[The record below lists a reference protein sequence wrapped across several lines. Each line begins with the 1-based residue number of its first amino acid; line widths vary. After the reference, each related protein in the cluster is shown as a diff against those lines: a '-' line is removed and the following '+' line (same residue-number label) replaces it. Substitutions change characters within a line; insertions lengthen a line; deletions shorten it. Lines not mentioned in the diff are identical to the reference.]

1 MAILIIAEHNNQS
14 LKSETHKVVQAA
26 TAIGGDITLLV
37 AGANCQAVADEA
49 ATIAGVNKVL
59 LADNAVYQHQ
69 LAENVAKLVA
79 ELGADYS
86 HILAAATTTGKNF
99 LPRVAAMLDVAQ
111 ISDVIAIESADT
123 FVRPIYAG
131 NAIATVQSA
140 DRIKVLTVRPAAFR
154 AAPAGNSAPVEAITA
169 SHDAGVSTFISEEL
183 TKSERPE
190 LTAARVVI
198 SGGRGMQNGENFAL
212 LNGIADKL
220 GATNAFAFDIMAA
233 CSGFLY
239 SVATAAKY
247 IESGQYTKVLV
258 IGADKM
264 SSIVDYSDRNTCIIF
279 GDGAG
284 AVLLEPDNE
293 GYGVQ
298 DEYLRS
304 NGSNRD
310 LLRIE
315 AGGSQTPTTK
325 QTVEDKKHFIYQD
338 GKNVFKHAVSNMS
351 DASEQIM
358 KRNNL
363 THLDVNY
370 LVAHQA
376 NKRII
381 DATSNR
387 MGIKDKK
394 VLMNIHRYG
403 NTTAATIPLLL
414 FDFESKFKKGDNIIF
429 ASFGAGFTW
438 GAMYLKWAYNH

>member
-1 MAILIIAEHNNQS
+1 MKKIKASITAVGSFLPEKILNNADLEKIVDTNDDWITTRTGIKERRILDKGIGTSYMAIRAANNIIKNKKLDPTQIDLVIVATITPDMH
-14 LKSETHKVVQAA
+14 A
-26 TAIGGDITLLV
+26 TA
-37 AGANCQAVADEA
+37 
-49 ATIAGVNKVL
+49 
-59 LADNAVYQHQ
+59 
-69 LAENVAKLVA
+69 
-79 ELGADYS
+79 
-86 HILAAATTTGKNF
+86 
-99 LPRVAAMLDVAQ
+99 
-111 ISDVIAIESADT
+111 
-123 FVRPIYAG
+123 
-131 NAIATVQSA
+131 
-140 DRIKVLTVRPAAFR
+140 
-154 AAPAGNSAPVEAITA
+154 
-169 SHDAGVSTFISEEL
+169 
-183 TKSERPE
+183 
-190 LTAARVVI
+190 TAAYVASEI
-198 SGGRGMQNGENFAL
+198 
-212 LNGIADKL
+212 
-220 GATNAFAFDIMAA
+220 GASNAFGFDISAA

-239 SVATAAKY
+239 GLSTASAF
-247 IESGQYTKVLV
+247 IESGRYKKIIL

-264 SSIVDYSDRNTCIIF
+264 SSIVDYTDRNTCIIF

-284 AVLLEPDNE
+284 AVLLEPNIE
-293 GYGVQ
+293 GYGLQ

-325 QTVEDKKHFIYQD
+325 DTVEEKKHFIYQD

-351 DASEQIM
+351 EASDQIM

-370 LVAHQA
+370 LIAHQA

-381 DATSNR
+381 DATSKR
-387 MGIKDKK
+387 MGIKDEK

-414 FDFESKFKKGDNIIF
+414 FDFESKLKKGDNIIF

>member
-1 MAILIIAEHNNQS
+1 LKKIKASITAVGSFLPEKILNNADLEKIVDTNDDWITTRTGIKERRILDKGIGTSYMAIRAANTIIKNKKLDPTQIDLVIVATITPDMH
-14 LKSETHKVVQAA
+14 A
-26 TAIGGDITLLV
+26 TA
-37 AGANCQAVADEA
+37 
-49 ATIAGVNKVL
+49 
-59 LADNAVYQHQ
+59 
-69 LAENVAKLVA
+69 
-79 ELGADYS
+79 
-86 HILAAATTTGKNF
+86 
-99 LPRVAAMLDVAQ
+99 
-111 ISDVIAIESADT
+111 
-123 FVRPIYAG
+123 
-131 NAIATVQSA
+131 
-140 DRIKVLTVRPAAFR
+140 
-154 AAPAGNSAPVEAITA
+154 
-169 SHDAGVSTFISEEL
+169 
-183 TKSERPE
+183 
-190 LTAARVVI
+190 TAAYVASEI
-198 SGGRGMQNGENFAL
+198 
-212 LNGIADKL
+212 
-220 GATNAFAFDIMAA
+220 GASNAFGFDISAA

-239 SVATAAKY
+239 GLSTASAF
-247 IESGQYTKVLV
+247 IESGRYKKIIL

-264 SSIVDYSDRNTCIIF
+264 SSIVDYTDRNTCIIF

-284 AVLLEPDNE
+284 AVLLEPNIE

-325 QTVEDKKHFIYQD
+325 DTVEEKKHFIYQD

-351 DASEQIM
+351 EASDQIM

-363 THLDVNY
+363 THLNVNY
-370 LVAHQA
+370 LIAHQA

-381 DATSNR
+381 DATSKR
-387 MGIKDKK
+387 MGIKDEK

-414 FDFESKFKKGDNIIF
+414 FDFESKLKKGDNIIF

>member
-1 MAILIIAEHNNQS
+1 MKKIKASITAVGSFLPEKILNNTDLEKIVDTNDDWITTRTGIKERRILDKGIGTSYMAIRAANTIIKNKKLDPTQIDLVIVATITPDMH
-14 LKSETHKVVQAA
+14 A
-26 TAIGGDITLLV
+26 TA
-37 AGANCQAVADEA
+37 
-49 ATIAGVNKVL
+49 
-59 LADNAVYQHQ
+59 
-69 LAENVAKLVA
+69 
-79 ELGADYS
+79 
-86 HILAAATTTGKNF
+86 
-99 LPRVAAMLDVAQ
+99 
-111 ISDVIAIESADT
+111 
-123 FVRPIYAG
+123 
-131 NAIATVQSA
+131 
-140 DRIKVLTVRPAAFR
+140 
-154 AAPAGNSAPVEAITA
+154 
-169 SHDAGVSTFISEEL
+169 
-183 TKSERPE
+183 
-190 LTAARVVI
+190 TAAYVASEI
-198 SGGRGMQNGENFAL
+198 
-212 LNGIADKL
+212 
-220 GATNAFAFDIMAA
+220 GASNAFGFDISAA

-239 SVATAAKY
+239 GLSTASAF
-247 IESGQYTKVLV
+247 IESGRYKKIIL

-264 SSIVDYSDRNTCIIF
+264 SSIVDYTDRNTCIIF

-284 AVLLEPDNE
+284 AVLLEPNIE

-325 QTVEDKKHFIYQD
+325 DTVEEKKHFIYQD

-351 DASEQIM
+351 EASDQIM

-370 LVAHQA
+370 LIAHQA

-381 DATSNR
+381 DATSKR
-387 MGIKDKK
+387 MGIKDEK

-414 FDFESKFKKGDNIIF
+414 FDFESKLKKGDNIIF

>member
-1 MAILIIAEHNNQS
+1 MKKIKASITAVGSFLPEKILNNADLEKIVDTNDDWITTRTGIKERRILDKGIGTSYMAIRAANTIIKNKKLDPTQIDLVIVATITPDMH
-14 LKSETHKVVQAA
+14 A
-26 TAIGGDITLLV
+26 TA
-37 AGANCQAVADEA
+37 
-49 ATIAGVNKVL
+49 
-59 LADNAVYQHQ
+59 
-69 LAENVAKLVA
+69 
-79 ELGADYS
+79 
-86 HILAAATTTGKNF
+86 
-99 LPRVAAMLDVAQ
+99 
-111 ISDVIAIESADT
+111 
-123 FVRPIYAG
+123 
-131 NAIATVQSA
+131 
-140 DRIKVLTVRPAAFR
+140 
-154 AAPAGNSAPVEAITA
+154 
-169 SHDAGVSTFISEEL
+169 
-183 TKSERPE
+183 
-190 LTAARVVI
+190 TAAYVASEI
-198 SGGRGMQNGENFAL
+198 
-212 LNGIADKL
+212 
-220 GATNAFAFDIMAA
+220 GASNAFGFDISAA
-233 CSGFLY
+233 CSWFLY
-239 SVATAAKY
+239 GLSTASAF
-247 IESGQYTKVLV
+247 IESGRYKKIIL

-264 SSIVDYSDRNTCIIF
+264 SSIVDYTDRNTCIIF

-284 AVLLEPDNE
+284 AVLLEPNIE

-325 QTVEDKKHFIYQD
+325 DTVEEKKHFIYQD

-351 DASEQIM
+351 EASDQIM

-370 LVAHQA
+370 LIAHQA

-381 DATSNR
+381 DATSKR
-387 MGIKDKK
+387 MGIKDEK

-414 FDFESKFKKGDNIIF
+414 FDFESKLKKGDNIIF

>member
-1 MAILIIAEHNNQS
+1 MKKIKASITAVGSFLPEKILNNADLEKIVDTNDDWITTRTGIKERRILDKGIGTSYMAIRAANTIIKNKKLDPTQIDLVIVATITPDMH
-14 LKSETHKVVQAA
+14 A
-26 TAIGGDITLLV
+26 TA
-37 AGANCQAVADEA
+37 
-49 ATIAGVNKVL
+49 
-59 LADNAVYQHQ
+59 
-69 LAENVAKLVA
+69 
-79 ELGADYS
+79 
-86 HILAAATTTGKNF
+86 
-99 LPRVAAMLDVAQ
+99 
-111 ISDVIAIESADT
+111 
-123 FVRPIYAG
+123 
-131 NAIATVQSA
+131 
-140 DRIKVLTVRPAAFR
+140 
-154 AAPAGNSAPVEAITA
+154 
-169 SHDAGVSTFISEEL
+169 
-183 TKSERPE
+183 
-190 LTAARVVI
+190 TAAYVASEI
-198 SGGRGMQNGENFAL
+198 
-212 LNGIADKL
+212 
-220 GATNAFAFDIMAA
+220 GASNAFGFDISAA

-239 SVATAAKY
+239 GLSTASAF
-247 IESGQYTKVLV
+247 IESGRYKKIIL

-264 SSIVDYSDRNTCIIF
+264 SSIVDYTDRNTCIIF

-284 AVLLEPDNE
+284 AVLLEPNIE

-325 QTVEDKKHFIYQD
+325 DTVEEKKHFIYQD

-351 DASEQIM
+351 EASDQIM

-370 LVAHQA
+370 LIAHQA
-376 NKRII
+376 NKRIL
-381 DATSNR
+381 DATSKR
-387 MGIKDKK
+387 MGIKDEK

-414 FDFESKFKKGDNIIF
+414 FDFESKLKKGDNIIF

>member
-1 MAILIIAEHNNQS
+1 MKKIKASITAVGSFLPEKILNNADLEKIVDTNDDWITTRTGIKERRILDKGIGTSYMAIRAANTIIKNKKLDPTQIDLVIVATITPDMH
-14 LKSETHKVVQAA
+14 A
-26 TAIGGDITLLV
+26 TA
-37 AGANCQAVADEA
+37 
-49 ATIAGVNKVL
+49 
-59 LADNAVYQHQ
+59 
-69 LAENVAKLVA
+69 
-79 ELGADYS
+79 
-86 HILAAATTTGKNF
+86 
-99 LPRVAAMLDVAQ
+99 
-111 ISDVIAIESADT
+111 
-123 FVRPIYAG
+123 
-131 NAIATVQSA
+131 
-140 DRIKVLTVRPAAFR
+140 
-154 AAPAGNSAPVEAITA
+154 
-169 SHDAGVSTFISEEL
+169 
-183 TKSERPE
+183 
-190 LTAARVVI
+190 TAAYVASEI
-198 SGGRGMQNGENFAL
+198 
-212 LNGIADKL
+212 
-220 GATNAFAFDIMAA
+220 GASNAFGFDISAA

-239 SVATAAKY
+239 GLSTASAF
-247 IESGQYTKVLV
+247 IESGRYKKIIL

-264 SSIVDYSDRNTCIIF
+264 SSIVDYTDRNTCIIF

-284 AVLLEPDNE
+284 AVLLEPNIE

-325 QTVEDKKHFIYQD
+325 DTVEEKKNFIYQD

-351 DASEQIM
+351 EASDQIM

-370 LVAHQA
+370 LIAHQA

-381 DATSNR
+381 DATSKR
-387 MGIKDKK
+387 MGIKDEK

-414 FDFESKFKKGDNIIF
+414 FDFESKLKKGDNIIF

>member
-1 MAILIIAEHNNQS
+1 MKNINASITAVGSFLPEKILNNSDLEKIVDTNDEWIISRTGIKERRILDKGIGTSYMAIRAANVIIEKKKLNPLEIDLVIVATITPDMH
-14 LKSETHKVVQAA
+14 A
-26 TAIGGDITLLV
+26 TA
-37 AGANCQAVADEA
+37 
-49 ATIAGVNKVL
+49 
-59 LADNAVYQHQ
+59 
-69 LAENVAKLVA
+69 
-79 ELGADYS
+79 
-86 HILAAATTTGKNF
+86 
-99 LPRVAAMLDVAQ
+99 
-111 ISDVIAIESADT
+111 
-123 FVRPIYAG
+123 
-131 NAIATVQSA
+131 
-140 DRIKVLTVRPAAFR
+140 
-154 AAPAGNSAPVEAITA
+154 
-169 SHDAGVSTFISEEL
+169 
-183 TKSERPE
+183 
-190 LTAARVVI
+190 TAAYVASEI
-198 SGGRGMQNGENFAL
+198 
-212 LNGIADKL
+212 
-220 GATNAFAFDIMAA
+220 GASNAFAFDISAA

-239 SVATAAKY
+239 GMSTASAF
-247 IESGQYTKVLV
+247 IESGRYKKIIL

-284 AVLLEPDNE
+284 AVLLEADNE

-315 AGGSQTPTTK
+315 AGGSQIPTTK
-325 QTVEDKKHFIYQD
+325 QTVEEKQHFIYQD

-351 DASEQIM
+351 DASDQIM

-381 DATSNR
+381 DATSKR
-387 MGIKDKK
+387 MGIKDEK

-414 FDFESKFKKGDNIIF
+414 MDFESKFKKGDNIIF

>member
-1 MAILIIAEHNNQS
+1 LKKIKASITAVGSFLPEKILNNADLEKIVDTNDDWITTRTGIKERRILDKGIGTSYMAIRAANTIIKNKKLDPTQIDLVIVATITPDMH
-14 LKSETHKVVQAA
+14 A
-26 TAIGGDITLLV
+26 TA
-37 AGANCQAVADEA
+37 
-49 ATIAGVNKVL
+49 
-59 LADNAVYQHQ
+59 
-69 LAENVAKLVA
+69 
-79 ELGADYS
+79 
-86 HILAAATTTGKNF
+86 
-99 LPRVAAMLDVAQ
+99 
-111 ISDVIAIESADT
+111 
-123 FVRPIYAG
+123 
-131 NAIATVQSA
+131 
-140 DRIKVLTVRPAAFR
+140 
-154 AAPAGNSAPVEAITA
+154 
-169 SHDAGVSTFISEEL
+169 
-183 TKSERPE
+183 
-190 LTAARVVI
+190 TAAYVASEI
-198 SGGRGMQNGENFAL
+198 
-212 LNGIADKL
+212 
-220 GATNAFAFDIMAA
+220 GASNAFGFDISAA

-239 SVATAAKY
+239 GLSTASAF
-247 IESGQYTKVLV
+247 IESGRYKKIIL

-264 SSIVDYSDRNTCIIF
+264 SSIVDYTDRNTCIIF

-284 AVLLEPDNE
+284 AVLLEPNIE

-325 QTVEDKKHFIYQD
+325 DTIEEKKHFIYQD

-351 DASEQIM
+351 EASDQIM

-370 LVAHQA
+370 LIAHQA

-381 DATSNR
+381 DATSKR
-387 MGIKDKK
+387 MGIKDEK

-414 FDFESKFKKGDNIIF
+414 FDFESKLKKGDNIIF

>member
-1 MAILIIAEHNNQS
+1 MKKIKASITAVGSFLPEKILNNADLEKIVDTNDDWITTRTGIKERRILDKGIGTSYMAIRAANTIIKNKKLDPTQIDLVIVATITPDMH
-14 LKSETHKVVQAA
+14 A
-26 TAIGGDITLLV
+26 TA
-37 AGANCQAVADEA
+37 
-49 ATIAGVNKVL
+49 
-59 LADNAVYQHQ
+59 
-69 LAENVAKLVA
+69 
-79 ELGADYS
+79 
-86 HILAAATTTGKNF
+86 
-99 LPRVAAMLDVAQ
+99 
-111 ISDVIAIESADT
+111 
-123 FVRPIYAG
+123 
-131 NAIATVQSA
+131 
-140 DRIKVLTVRPAAFR
+140 
-154 AAPAGNSAPVEAITA
+154 
-169 SHDAGVSTFISEEL
+169 
-183 TKSERPE
+183 
-190 LTAARVVI
+190 TAAYVASEI
-198 SGGRGMQNGENFAL
+198 
-212 LNGIADKL
+212 
-220 GATNAFAFDIMAA
+220 GASNAFGFDISAA

-239 SVATAAKY
+239 GLSTASAF
-247 IESGQYTKVLV
+247 IESGRYKKIIL

-264 SSIVDYSDRNTCIIF
+264 SSIVDYTDRNTCIIF

-284 AVLLEPDNE
+284 AVLLEPNIE

-325 QTVEDKKHFIYQD
+325 DTVEEKKHFIYQD

-351 DASEQIM
+351 DASDQIM

-370 LVAHQA
+370 LIAHQA

-381 DATSNR
+381 DATSKR
-387 MGIKDKK
+387 MGIKDEK

-414 FDFESKFKKGDNIIF
+414 FDFESKLKKGDNIIF

>member
-1 MAILIIAEHNNQS
+1 MKKINASITAVGSFLPEKTLNNADLEKIVDTNDDWITTRTGIKERRILDKGIGTSYMAIRAANTIIKNKKLDPTEIDLVIVATITPDMH
-14 LKSETHKVVQAA
+14 A
-26 TAIGGDITLLV
+26 TA
-37 AGANCQAVADEA
+37 
-49 ATIAGVNKVL
+49 
-59 LADNAVYQHQ
+59 
-69 LAENVAKLVA
+69 
-79 ELGADYS
+79 
-86 HILAAATTTGKNF
+86 
-99 LPRVAAMLDVAQ
+99 
-111 ISDVIAIESADT
+111 
-123 FVRPIYAG
+123 
-131 NAIATVQSA
+131 
-140 DRIKVLTVRPAAFR
+140 
-154 AAPAGNSAPVEAITA
+154 
-169 SHDAGVSTFISEEL
+169 
-183 TKSERPE
+183 
-190 LTAARVVI
+190 TAAYVASEI
-198 SGGRGMQNGENFAL
+198 
-212 LNGIADKL
+212 
-220 GATNAFAFDIMAA
+220 GAYNAFGFDISAA

-239 SVATAAKY
+239 GLSTASAF
-247 IESGQYTKVLV
+247 IESGRYKKIIL

-264 SSIVDYSDRNTCIIF
+264 SSIVDYTDRNTCIIF

-284 AVLLEPDNE
+284 AVLLEPNIE

-325 QTVEDKKHFIYQD
+325 NTVEEKKHFIYQD

-351 DASEQIM
+351 EASDQIM

-370 LVAHQA
+370 LIAHQA

-381 DATSNR
+381 DATSKR
-387 MGIKDKK
+387 MGIKDEK

-414 FDFESKFKKGDNIIF
+414 FDFESKLKKGDNIIF

-438 GAMYLKWAYNH
+438 GAMYLKWAYNN